1 MNFRRILT
9 IAVVV
14 LLVLMIFN
22 MCGSYNKVVGKD
34 ENVKQAWSQ
43 VENQYQRRADLVPN
57 LVETVK
63 GYAKHES
70 GTLQAVVEARA
81 KATQTTV
88 NIENLSPEEIQRFE
102 QAQAGLNSAL
112 GRLLAVSEAYPDLK
126 ANTNFLALQQQ
137 LEGTENR
144 ITVERKKF
152 NETVQDYNSYVRR
165 FPTNLYTGIFGFSA
179 KGYFQSTPGSD
190 RAPAVQF

>member
-9 IAVVV
+9 IAVIV
-14 LLVLMIFN
+14 LLVIMVFG
-22 MCGSYNKVVGKD
+22 MCGSYNTVVGKD

-43 VENQYQRRADLVPN
+43 VENQYQRRADLIPN

-63 GYAKHES
+63 GYAKHEQ
-70 GTLQAVVEARA
+70 GTFQAVVEARA

-88 NIENLSPEEIQRFE
+88 NVENLSPEEIQRFE

-112 GRLLAVSEAYPDLK
+112 GRLLAIAENYPDLK

-165 FPTNLYTGIFGFSA
+165 FPTNLYTGIFGFRA
-179 KGYFQSTPGSD
+179 KGYFQSAPGSD
-190 RAPAVQF
+190 RAPSVQF